1 MNFLKN
7 LFNNFL
13 LGFYQ
18 IFSVAILPIL
28 IILILVRRSKGKE
41 HPTRFLEKFAI
52 TKTPRNHNCKI
63 IWIHTVSVGESNS
76 SWSLIDEFLQFSADI
91 QILLTSTTTSSAKL
105 IGDKILNNPIYE
117 KRVIHQ
123 FLPIDSY
130 FIIRKFLQYWQPR
143 TIILVESELW
153 PNIITLA
160 RKKGILSFLV
170 NARMSEK
177 SLRSWQ
183 KLQKLGFNIFDYF
196 SLIFVQSSKDKNI
209 FSTLTKNNI
218 LYEGNLKIQ
227 NKKLIVNDEEITNL
241 QQNIGLR
248 PIFLA
253 TSTHQG
259 EEEIIVKTAEKLLP
273 NFPDLLTIIALRHP
287 NRVGEVIKILPTEN
301 FILRSSKQAILPRH
315 KFYLVDSFGELGN
328 FYKIANFAFIG
339 GSLVKLGGHNP
350 IEAIQLNCAVIS
362 GDNYFNFHDLYQDL
376 QKQNGVIIVK
386 NAEEL
391 FLASL
396 NLLQNPTKAI
406 TINENAQTIIN
417 HEVNTALQI
426 LNKIDAILM
435 LKN

>member
-1 MNFLKN
+1 MNCLKS
-7 LFNNFL
+7 FCEKFL
-13 LGFYQ
+13 LIFYQ
-18 IFSVAILPIL
+18 IFSVIILPIL
-28 IILILVRRSKGKE
+28 IIIILLRKSKGKE

-52 TKTPRNHNCKI
+52 TKTARNSNSKI
-63 IWIHTVSVGESNS
+63 IWIHAVSVGESNS
-76 SWSLIDEFLQFSADI
+76 SWSLIDEFLQFSPDI

-105 IGDKILNNPIYE
+105 ISDKILNNSIYE

-130 FIIRKFLQYWQPR
+130 FIIHKFLQYWQPR

-170 NARMSEK
+170 NARISEK
-177 SLRSWQ
+177 SLRRWR
-183 KLQKLGFNIFDYF
+183 KLKKLGFNIFDYF

-227 NKKLIVNDEEITNL
+227 SKKLIVNENEVSKL
-241 QQNIGLR
+241 MQNIGSR

-259 EEEIIVKTAEKLLP
+259 EEEIIVKTTEKLLQI
-273 NFPDLLTIIALRHP
+273 FPDLLTIIALRHP
-287 NRVGEVIKILPTEN
+287 NRVEEVIKILPTEN
-301 FILRSSKQAILPRH
+301 FVLRSSKQEISSQH
-315 KFYLVDSFGELGN
+315 KFYLVDSFGELGI

-350 IEAIQLNCAVIS
+350 IEAIQLNCAIIS
-362 GDNYFNFHDLYQDL
+362 GDNYFNFYDLYQDL
-376 QKQNGVIIVK
+376 QKQKGAIIVK

-406 TINENAQTIIN
+406 TINENAQNIIN

-426 LNKIDAILM
+426 LKKIDAILM

>member
-7 LFNNFL
+7 LFGNFL

-18 IFSVAILPIL
+18 IFSIAILPIL
-28 IILILVRRSKGKE
+28 IILILVRKSKGKE
-41 HPTRFLEKFAI
+41 HSTRFLEKFAI
-52 TKTPRNHNCKI
+52 TKNPRNHNCKI

-143 TIILVESELW
+143 AIILVESELW

-177 SLRSWQ
+177 SLRRWQ

-227 NKKLIVNDEEITNL
+227 SKKLIVNDEEIANL

-259 EEEIIVKTAEKLLP
+259 EEEIIVNTAEKLLA

-287 NRVGEVIKILPTEN
+287 NRVGEV
-301 FILRSSKQAILPRH
+301 
-315 KFYLVDSFGELGN
+315 
-328 FYKIANFAFIG
+328 
-339 GSLVKLGGHNP
+339 
-350 IEAIQLNCAVIS
+350 
-362 GDNYFNFHDLYQDL
+362 
-376 QKQNGVIIVK
+376 
-386 NAEEL
+386 
-391 FLASL
+391 
-396 NLLQNPTKAI
+396 
-406 TINENAQTIIN
+406 
-417 HEVNTALQI
+417 
-426 LNKIDAILM
+426 
-435 LKN
+435 